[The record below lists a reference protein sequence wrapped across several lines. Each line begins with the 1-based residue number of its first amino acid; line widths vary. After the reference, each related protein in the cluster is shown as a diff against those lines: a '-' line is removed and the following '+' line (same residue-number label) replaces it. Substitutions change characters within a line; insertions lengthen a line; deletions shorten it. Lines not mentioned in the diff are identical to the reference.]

1 LIESGCGK
9 WWLDERFEEGG
20 DAGGFHGRVTSL
32 LSAYYCRHYG
42 RSTIRY
48 GSGVAIARLTLDG
61 TNEDFD

>member
-1 LIESGCGK
+1 MRAVSTAC
-9 WWLDERFEEGG
+9 RFNSCR
-20 DAGGFHGRVTSL
+20 FTLSVYSL
-32 LSAYYCRHYG
+32 PVYYG